1 MKPKQ
6 FLLVQLEQK
15 IMQNKYLEKLTSQ
28 EVLKLKVKKTLTF

>member
-15 IMQNKYLEKLTSQ
+15 IRQNKYLEKLTSQ